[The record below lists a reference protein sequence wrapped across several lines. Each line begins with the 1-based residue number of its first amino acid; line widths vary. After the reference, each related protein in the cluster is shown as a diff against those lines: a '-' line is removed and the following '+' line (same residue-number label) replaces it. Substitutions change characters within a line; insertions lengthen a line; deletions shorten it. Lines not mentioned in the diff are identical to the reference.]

1 MLPMSVSPDRKR
13 HKSISRKW
21 ILLITGTLFLPRL
34 EAFTT
39 ISFLEKSSRCHQ
51 TRYGYIQHVDTNLN
65 SVRSVDSENVIDN
78 KNQIFES
85 FINNLSNYFSS
96 VFGDGTKKENSE
108 DLILT
113 EKRSFTK
120 DSLLQLIQSTPQNA
134 PTSVELTEEILN
146 LVSDLEKYCPTPNEN
161 VLAELSGNWELLWT
175 AQDQNSPQVQKKRS
189 GIFSTWIK

>member
-21 ILLITGTLFLPRL
+21 ILLITGTLSLLRL
-34 EAFTT
+34 EAFTP

-51 TRYGYIQHVDTNLN
+51 PRYGYIPHVDTNLN
-65 SVRSVDSENVIDN
+65 SVRSVDSENVIDK